1 MKKIIAF
8 TCASVVAMA
17 SSFAQVLGSQQMKN
31 TAWMGFGSP
40 FDGDTAFYGLTDTF
54 QARFDIAK
62 FTIEGMLNWS
72 FLANYDENGNVDN
85 FVFGTS
91 NQNPLNLHYG
101 KHNNGYS
108 NCNTNGYGFNN
119 TANVS
124 NTIQDS
130 YYVNFLWHPTKNVDV
145 GVGTKLNW
153 VVGPAPRYGSWL
165 WEPYAHSRQGGFST
179 TYDDRSGVFSVTSTE
194 ESHPYRFYV
203 DAPGSADVV
212 GFVPYANKYAKKAIG
227 VRYVNSGNIDLE
239 IGAAIPNGFNTD
251 DPVMNFGLSV
261 GPTKW
266 LKLSAA
272 IEGAFDE
279 GSNIYT
285 GATIGF
291 QNFVLDAYLAMD
303 SMFTDVKDDQAYGL
317 GAAIT
322 FIVPNTKI
330 TLRPELGT
338 NFFENDNYTMAWY
351 TGASLDLPINREFS
365 LNVWGSFAAGSK
377 DERWEDD
384 LIFAGTEV
392 RDYDGGRIID
402 IRPSVE
408 FKADKDLTFNVY
420 ANVEWRRAFD
430 GKKRTSWSSGIFATY
445 TF

>member
-1 MKKIIAF
+1 
-8 TCASVVAMA
+8 
-17 SSFAQVLGSQQMKN
+17 
-31 TAWMGFGSP
+31 
-40 FDGDTAFYGLTDTF
+40 
-54 QARFDIAK
+54 
-62 FTIEGMLNWS
+62 
-72 FLANYDENGNVDN
+72 
-85 FVFGTS
+85 
-91 NQNPLNLHYG
+91 
-101 KHNNGYS
+101 
-108 NCNTNGYGFNN
+108 
-119 TANVS
+119 
-124 NTIQDS
+124 
-130 YYVNFLWHPTKNVDV
+130 
-145 GVGTKLNW
+145 
-153 VVGPAPRYGSWL
+153 
-165 WEPYAHSRQGGFST
+165 
-179 TYDDRSGVFSVTSTE
+179 
-194 ESHPYRFYV
+194 
-203 DAPGSADVV
+203 
-212 GFVPYANKYAKKAIG
+212 
-227 VRYVNSGNIDLE
+227 
-239 IGAAIPNGFNTD
+239 
-251 DPVMNFGLSV
+251 MNFGLSV
-261 GPTKW
+261 GPTEW

-291 QNFVLDAYLAMD
+291 QNLILDAYLALD

-365 LNVWGSFAAGSK
+365 LNIWGSFAAGSK

-402 IRPSVE
+402 VRPSIE
-408 FKADKDLTFNVY
+408 FKADKDLSFNVY